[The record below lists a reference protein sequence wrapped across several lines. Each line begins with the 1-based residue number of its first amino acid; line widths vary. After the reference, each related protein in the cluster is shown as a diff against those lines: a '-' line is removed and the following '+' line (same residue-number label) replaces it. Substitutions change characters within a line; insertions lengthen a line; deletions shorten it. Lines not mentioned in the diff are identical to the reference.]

1 MRTLRNYAFVAFASA
16 LGLVLVA
23 RVIAPLLPLLA
34 AVAVMAS
41 LAAVVWRE
49 R

>member
-1 MRTLRNYAFVAFASA
+1 MRTLRNYAFAALASA
-16 LGLVLVA
+16 LGVVLVA
-23 RVIAPLLPLLA
+23 RVVAPLLPLLA
-34 AVAVMAS
+34 GVAVMAS